1 MGQILKFFIFIQY
14 NIVIKIIMN
23 NDDRKRQFLTR
34 LEGKD
39 TLLLNPRLSLYLAIV
54 LRGINL

>member
-1 MGQILKFFIFIQY
+1 
-14 NIVIKIIMN
+14 MN
-23 NDDRKRQFLTR
+23 NDDRKRRQFLTR
-34 LEGKD
+34 LEGKG

>member
-1 MGQILKFFIFIQY
+1 
-14 NIVIKIIMN
+14 MN